1 MSRRYARVSATTDF
15 WLRVG
20 LAALWI
26 WVLLR
31 TGMQS
36 FGYAIHALIADTTVV
51 LLGRDQA
58 LYIRDPDGLPTP
70 LTATELRAIEWIAP
84 HLQEAHRLFVL
95 GFLMSVLMWLTQVL
109 YLGYVRSQ
117 SDLVFSARVDRSL
130 DRLEGLLRTGIRSCI
145 RGGNR
150 LLTFRLKFSG
160 SSVGH
165 EDAASRPTDVAV
177 PSTQGPEPS
186 PCPSAPTAQ
195 PLPPPTVTEGVRQPL
210 PSAELTAGT
219 SAPSGP
225 ETLPLTPKASEGEP
239 PPSPQPRRTS
249 SFFTEF

>member
-58 LYIRDPDGLPTP
+58 LYIRDPDGWPTQ
-70 LTATELRAIEWIAP
+70 LTATELRAIDWIAP

-95 GFLMSVLMWLTQVL
+95 GSLLSILMWLTQVL

-117 SDLVFSARVDRSL
+117 SDPVFSARVDRSL
-130 DRLEGLLRTGIRSCI
+130 DRLEGLLRSAIRSCI
-145 RGGNR
+145 RGGRR
-150 LLTFRLKFSG
+150 LLTFRLEFAG
-160 SSVGH
+160 PSVGDQ
-165 EDAASRPTDVAV
+165 DAAPLPTDVGFPLA
-177 PSTQGPEPS
+177 QGPELS
-186 PCPSAPTAQ
+186 PCPSAPTAH
-195 PLPPPTVTEGVRQPL
+195 PLPPPAVTEGVRQPL
-210 PSAELTAGT
+210 PPSEPTVGT
-219 SAPSGP
+219 CAPSGQ

-239 PPSPQPRRTS
+239 PPSPQPRRAS